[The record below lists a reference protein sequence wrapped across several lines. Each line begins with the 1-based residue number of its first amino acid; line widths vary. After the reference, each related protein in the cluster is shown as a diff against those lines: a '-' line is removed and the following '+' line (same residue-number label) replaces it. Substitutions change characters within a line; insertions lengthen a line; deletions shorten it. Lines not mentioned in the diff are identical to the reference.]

1 MILQP
6 KYLAMFIVLLSLSCQ
21 SKGQQALNSCGEIKK
36 LVFDADYAKAYGLP
50 EIEFEV
56 QYPSTMQADLAADG
70 KRNLNYASFYSND
83 EAGNRKEMVSIGY
96 YTLEG
101 DLGKTI
107 DALNESLISQIRSIY
122 VNNFDLSFEFS
133 GKKEFSGKEYHMF
146 QAIGSID
153 RPEAH
158 FAGTYHV
165 QALLIRPTPT
175 ADTGVIFIFQ
185 TNENSEITSLDDL
198 GKKGCSAIIWNSLK
212 FKE

>member
-1 MILQP
+1 MIFQLR
-6 KYLAMFIVLLSLSCQ
+6 YLAVFMVLLSLACQ
-21 SKGQQALNSCGEIKK
+21 SKGQQALNSCGEGKK
-36 LVFDADYAKAYGLP
+36 LVFDTDYAEAYGLP
-50 EIEFEV
+50 AIEFELE
-56 QYPSTMQADLAADG
+56 YPSSMKVEWPSDG
-70 KRNLNYASFYSND
+70 KRNLNYAAFYTND

-101 DLGKTI
+101 DLVNTI
-107 DALNESLISQIRSIY
+107 DALNESLISQIRSLY
-122 VNNFDLSFEFS
+122 VNNFDLSYEFS
-133 GKKEFSGKEYHMF
+133 GKKEFDGKEYHMF

-153 RPEAH
+153 RPEAD

-185 TNENSEITSLDDL
+185 SNENSEISSVDDF
-198 GKKGCSAIIWNSLK
+198 GKKGCSSIIWNSLK